1 MNFNHLHY
9 FHVTATAGSVKAAA
23 ERLGVTQP
31 TISQQIRALEQS
43 LGVQLFDRSAASLR
57 LTRAGRVAFEH
68 TRAMFLEGDR
78 LAAALR
84 ATERGAEEAVA
95 LRVGVSAAVAR
106 TVAVDLLMPLLT
118 VARCVPEVHTSDL
131 QELLRELRSHDLD
144 LVVGEGAPTA
154 DGFEVTPLHR
164 PVLVAVV
171 SPEISPRP
179 DWSNLH
185 LLEFAP
191 TSSYRWEVAQHL
203 AANGL
208 RPIPSGSFDDAL
220 LLFEAVV
227 RAPEDGRRAFVAFV
241 PRTTA
246 RAGVAAG
253 RARVIGSVVPEGGL
267 HAIHLAASKL
277 DVARAAVKA
286 LADHSRTLDEEAL
299 VRGPS

>member
-57 LTRAGRVAFEH
+57 LTRAGRVALEH

-84 ATERGAEEAVA
+84 LTERGADEPVA

-106 TVAVDLLMPLLT
+106 TIAVDLLMPLLA
-118 VARCVPEVHTSDL
+118 VERCVPEVHTSDL
-131 QELLRELRSHDLD
+131 QELLRELRAHDLD

-154 DGFEVTPLHR
+154 EGFEVTPLHR

-171 SPEISPRP
+171 ASSVSPAA
-179 DWSNLH
+179 DWSDLQ

-208 RPIPSGSFDDAL
+208 RPTPAGSFDDANI
-220 LLFEAVV
+220 LFEAAT
-227 RAPEDGRRAFVAFV
+227 RAPLEGKRAFVAFV

-253 RARVIGSVVPEGGL
+253 RARVVGSLVPEGGL
-267 HAIHLAASKL
+267 NAIHLAASAL
-277 DVARAAVKA
+277 DVARVAVRA
-286 LADHSRTLDEEAL
+286 LAEHSRSLDVA
-299 VRGPS
+299 PS